1 VIGGLNLKKIY
12 GDKALSIFVKAPS
25 IKDLEERLKLR
36 DTETSESIARRMAK
50 AEKEMGFAAEFDYIL
65 MNDDMQQALNDAEQL
80 VADFIYG

>member
-1 VIGGLNLKKIY
+1 
-12 GDKALSIFVKAPS
+12 
-25 IKDLEERLKLR
+25 
-36 DTETSESIARRMAK
+36 MAK